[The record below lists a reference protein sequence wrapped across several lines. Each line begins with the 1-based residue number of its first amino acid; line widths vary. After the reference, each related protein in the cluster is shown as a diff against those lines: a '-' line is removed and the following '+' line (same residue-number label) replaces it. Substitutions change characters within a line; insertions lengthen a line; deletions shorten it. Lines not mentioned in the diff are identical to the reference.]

1 MSDFVGLKLYWEMF
15 VAFFKVGLFTFGG
28 GYAMIPIAKRE
39 LIDNKHWISE
49 AELMDYY
56 GISQVSM
63 GIIAINTNA
72 LIGYHIAHKKG
83 AVLAGFA
90 TALPSIIIITI
101 IAAVLEGLFD
111 VPLVINMF
119 KAIRIVVSA
128 LIVHTTYKLVK
139 IGVIDIFG
147 VVLSITSFV
156 LIVAFK
162 VNPILLII
170 PSAILGLFF
179 YPKKKEGKA

>member
-1 MSDFVGLKLYWEMF
+1 MKVYLELFI
-15 VAFFKVGLFTFGG
+15 AFFKVGLFTFGG

-39 LIDNKHWISE
+39 LIDNKNWLSE
-49 AELMDYY
+49 AQLMDYY
-56 GISQVSM
+56 GIAQVSM

-83 AVLAGFA
+83 AVLAAIA

-101 IAAVLEGLFD
+101 IAAVLEGIFD

-128 LIVHTTYKLVK
+128 LIVQTTIKLTK
-139 IGVIDIFG
+139 IGVVDIFG
-147 VVLSITSFV
+147 AVLFGSSFL
-156 LIVAFK
+156 LIVLLG
-162 VNPILLII
+162 VNPILLVL
-170 PSAILGLFF
+170 PSALLGIIF
-179 YPKKKEGKA
+179 YPKKGGKQT

>member
-1 MSDFVGLKLYWEMF
+1 MKLFSEMF
-15 VAFFKVGLFTFGG
+15 IAFFKVGLFTFGG
-28 GYAMIPIAKRE
+28 GYAMIFIAKRE
-39 LIDNKHWISE
+39 LIDNKGWVSE

-83 AVLAGFA
+83 AVLAAFA

-128 LIVHTTYKLVK
+128 LIVHTTYKLAK
-139 IGVIDIFG
+139 IGVIDLFG
-147 VVLSITSFV
+147 VVLFIASFV
-156 LIVAFK
+156 LIVVFK
-162 VNPILLII
+162 VNPILLVI
-170 PSAILGLFF
+170 PSALLGLIF
-179 YPKKKEGKA
+179 YPKKKEEKV